1 MTVQPT
7 ASQPL
12 NDVRVLAIE
21 QYGAGPFATM
31 VLADLGAEVIKIEVP
46 GRGDIGRAVPPWAGD
61 DDSLFFQS
69 LNRGKRSVALDL
81 KDPRGRT
88 LFTRLVARSDAVFS
102 NARGTSAKSL
112 AITYDDLKEHNAA
125 IVCAFLTGF
134 GREGPRAD
142 QPAYDYI
149 IQAMSGMVA
158 LGGEPGGPPARAG
171 VSVVDFSAGL
181 AAAVAL
187 LAGVHRARATGV
199 GGDLDTSLLATALNL
214 TNYVASWVL
223 SRGYHPERLPR
234 GAHPSIVPSQLFEA
248 ADGWLMVM
256 CQTDAFFDELAARL
270 AVPELRDERYAT
282 MVGRFEHK
290 GDLLDLL
297 AETFRRES
305 VAHWLQLLEG
315 GVPVAPVNDLAQALA
330 DPQVAAQQLILEFE
344 HEQFGRVRQLAGPVR
359 PSRAPPPARRGPR
372 LGEDSRA
379 VLTDLVGLRG
389 EEFED
394 LVAAGVVQQANEDGE
409 RLGAREISGREARD
423 AVGSAGVHAQHDDTE
438 VQGS

>member
-1 MTVQPT
+1 MTALPQPT

-12 NDVRVLAIE
+12 SDVRVLAIE

-46 GRGDIGRAVPPWAGD
+46 GRGDIGRSVPPWTGA

-81 KDPRGRT
+81 KDPRGRE
-88 LFTRLVARSDAVFS
+88 LFSRLVAKSDAVFS
-102 NARGTSAKSL
+102 NARGTSAASL
-112 AITYDDLKEHNAA
+112 AITYDDLKEYNPA

-149 IQAMSGMVA
+149 IQALSGMVA
-158 LGGEPGGPPARAG
+158 LGGEPDGPPARAG

-181 AAAVAL
+181 ASAVAL
-187 LAGVHRARATGV
+187 LSGVHRARATGV

-223 SRGYHPERLPR
+223 TRDYHPERQPR

-256 CQTDAFFDELAARL
+256 CQTDAFYRELAARL
-270 AVPELRDERYAT
+270 AVPELGDERFAT
-282 MVGRFEHK
+282 MKGRFENK
-290 GDLLDLL
+290 RELLDLL
-297 AETFRRES
+297 AGLFRRET
-305 VAHWLQLLEG
+305 VAHWLELLEG
-315 GVPVAPVNDLAQALA
+315 GVPVAPVNDLAQALK
-330 DPQVAAQQLILEFE
+330 DPQVEAQGLIHEFE
-344 HEQFGRVRQLAGPVR
+344 HEQFGTVRQLAGPVR
-359 PSRAPPPARRGPR
+359 PSQPPPAARRGPR
-372 LGEDSRA
+372 LAEDSRA
-379 VLTDLVGLRG
+379 VLEELAGVGDA
-389 EEFED
+389 EFAA
-394 LVAAGVVQQANEDGE
+394 LVAAGIVQLDK
-409 RLGAREISGREARD
+409 
-423 AVGSAGVHAQHDDTE
+423 VE
-438 VQGS
+438 VLKQ

>member
-1 MTVQPT
+1 MTGRLEPN

-12 NDVRVLAIE
+12 SDVRVLAIE

-31 VLADLGAEVIKIEVP
+31 VLADLGADVIKIEVP
-46 GRGDIGRAVPPWAGD
+46 GRGDIGRSVPPWAGD

-81 KDPRGRT
+81 KDPRGRR
-88 LFTRLVARSDAVFS
+88 LFTRLVANADAVFS
-102 NARGTSAKSL
+102 NARGTSAQSL
-112 AITYDDLKEHNAA
+112 AITYDDLKEHNPAV
-125 IVCAFLTGF
+125 VCAFLTGF

-158 LGGEPGGPPARAG
+158 LGGEPDGPPARAG

-187 LAGVHRARATGV
+187 LAGVHRARVTGV

-223 SRGYHPERLPR
+223 TRDYHPERLPR

-248 ADGWLMVM
+248 SDGWLMVM
-256 CQTDAFFDELAARL
+256 CQTDAFYRELAERL
-270 AVPELRDERYAT
+270 GVSELRDERYAT
-282 MVGRFEHK
+282 MRGRYQHK
-290 GDLLDLL
+290 GELLDLL
-297 AETFRRES
+297 ARTFRSGS

-330 DPQVAAQQLILEFE
+330 DPQVAAQRLIVEFE

-359 PSRAPPPARRGPR
+359 PSKPPPPPRRGPL
-372 LGEDSRA
+372 LGEDTRA
-379 VLTDLVGLRG
+379 VLEQLAGLDAAG
-389 EEFED
+389 FED
-394 LVAAGVVQQANEDGE
+394 LLAAGVVQQAEGNDTGRAPGGHTTRSAE
-409 RLGAREISGREARD
+409 RA
-423 AVGSAGVHAQHDDTE
+423 DTE

>member
-1 MTVQPT
+1 MTVLPEPT

-12 NDVRVLAIE
+12 SDVRVLAIE

-46 GRGDIGRAVPPWAGD
+46 GSGDIGRSVPPWAGD
-61 DDSLFFQS
+61 GDSLFFQS

-81 KDPRGRT
+81 KDPRGRE
-88 LFTRLVARSDAVFS
+88 LFSRLVAKSDAVFS
-102 NARGTSAKSL
+102 NARGSSAKSL
-112 AITYDDLKEHNAA
+112 AITYDDLSAYNPR

-134 GREGPRAD
+134 GRDGPRAD

-158 LGGEPGGPPARAG
+158 LGGEPDGPPARAG

-187 LAGVHRARATGV
+187 LAGVHRARATGI

-214 TNYVASWVL
+214 TNYMASWVL
-223 SRGYHPERLPR
+223 TRDYHPERQPR

-256 CQTDAFFDELAARL
+256 CQTDAFYRELTSRM
-270 AVPELRDERYAT
+270 AVPELTAERFAT
-282 MVGRFEHK
+282 MRGRFEHK
-290 GDLLDLL
+290 RELLDLL
-297 AETFRRES
+297 TRAFREET

-315 GVPVAPVNDLAQALA
+315 GVPVAPVNDLAQALG
-330 DPQVAAQQLILEFE
+330 DPQVEAQRLIIEFE
-344 HEQFGRVRQLAGPVR
+344 HEQFGPVRQLAGPVR
-359 PSRAPPPARRGPR
+359 PSQSPPPPRRGPG

-379 VLTDLVGLRG
+379 LLTGLAG
-389 EEFED
+389 LTEGGFD
-394 LVAAGVVQQANEDGE
+394 ALAAAGVVQQD
-409 RLGAREISGREARD
+409 SM
-423 AVGSAGVHAQHDDTE
+423 E
-438 VQGS
+438 VLEK